1 MPFFKTL
8 LFSFAAATLL
18 SAENPNNYK
27 SELEAFQQYKQVQKK
42 SFQIEKNSF
51 ETYKKAQEKA
61 FTDYQKELGIFWEK
75 PKLSNKKEWIT
86 YTTDKK
92 TRTDVNF
99 EQEKITIE
107 TIADSEQEAQ
117 ENIHI
122 ALAKAVT
129 QDTKSAYESDPLQ
142 QRINQIQKPKEVVD
156 AQPDAK
162 PILKN
167 IVFTTSPTKED
178 VSKYVLNNTT
188 NILSKD
194 SSKQKGKKIYFVDVQ
209 LPKNTTYKRSQ
220 DYYQEVLKNSQKQD
234 ISLHLIFA
242 IIHSESSY
250 NPMARSHIP
259 AYGLMQIVPKT
270 AGIDAYQYL
279 YNKKRLLSSSY
290 LYNSENNIEI
300 GSAYLHIL
308 YYKYLRAIKNPQSKL
323 YCTVAA
329 YNTGAGNVARA
340 FVGTNDVNAAAR
352 IINELTPD
360 EVYRRLLRDLKYNE
374 PKVYLQRVTERKKV
388 YEKIYQQS

>member
-1 MPFFKTL
+1 MFAKTL
-8 LFSFAAATLL
+8 LFSFLAATHLV
-18 SAENPNNYK
+18 AENAPDYK
-27 SELEAFQQYKQVQKK
+27 SEYEAFKQYKQSQ
-42 SFQIEKNSF
+42 QNSF
-51 ETYKKAQEKA
+51 ENYKKAQEKA
-61 FTDYQKELGIFWEK
+61 FAEYKKELGIFWDD
-75 PKLSNKKEWIT
+75 PKLSNKKEWIS
-86 YTTDKK
+86 YTHDKK

-99 EQEKITIE
+99 EVEKITIE
-107 TIADSEQEAQ
+107 TIADSKQEAQ
-117 ENIHI
+117 KNINL

-129 QDTKSAYESDPLQ
+129 VDTKKAYESDPLEQ
-142 QRINQIQKPKEVVD
+142 KLRQIPKPKEIVD

-167 IVFTTSPTKED
+167 ILFTTTPTKED
-178 VSKYVLNNTT
+178 VANYVVKNTK
-188 NILSKD
+188 NIYSKD

-250 NPMARSHIP
+250 NPMARSHVP
-259 AYGLMQIVPKT
+259 AYGLMQIVPRT

-279 YNKKRLLSSSY
+279 YNKKRILSSSY

-308 YYKYLRAIKNPQSKL
+308 YYKYLRSIQNPQSRL
-323 YCTVAA
+323 YCAIAA
-329 YNTGAGNVARA
+329 YNTGAGNVART
-340 FVGTNDVNAAAR
+340 FVRSNDVNTAAR
-352 IINELTPD
+352 IINKLTPD
-360 EVYRRLLRDLKYNE
+360 EVYARLLRDLKYDE
-374 PKVYLQRVTERKKV
+374 PKMYLKRVRERKKV
-388 YEKIYQQS
+388 YEKIYKQS

>member
-1 MPFFKTL
+1 MPFKTL
-8 LFSFAAATLL
+8 LFSFAAVTLL
-18 SAENPNNYK
+18 SAENPSNYQ
-27 SELEAFQQYKQVQKK
+27 SELEDFKRYKQVQKK
-42 SFQIEKNSF
+42 SFQAEKNSF

-61 FTDYQKELGIFWEK
+61 FSDYQKELGVFWER

-86 YTTDKK
+86 YTNDKK

-99 EQEKITIE
+99 ETEKITIE
-107 TIADSEQEAQ
+107 TIADSKQEAQ
-117 ENIHI
+117 KNIHL

-129 QDTKSAYESDPLQ
+129 LDTKSAYESDPLQ
-142 QRINQIQKPKEVVD
+142 QRLNKIKKPSEVVD
-156 AQPDAK
+156 AKPDAK

-167 IVFTTSPTKED
+167 IVFETKPTKKD
-178 VSKYVLNNTT
+178 ITQYVVTNTQ
-188 NILSKD
+188 NIQAKTSR
-194 SSKQKGKKIYFVDVQ
+194 KQKEKKIYFVDIQ

-259 AYGLMQIVPKT
+259 AYGLMQIVPRT

-290 LYNSENNIEI
+290 LYNSKNNIEI

-308 YYKYLRAIKNPQSKL
+308 YYKYLKTIQNPQSKL
-323 YCTVAA
+323 YCTIAA

-340 FVGTNDVNAAAR
+340 FVGTNDVHAAAR
-352 IINELTPD
+352 IINRLTPD
-360 EVYRRLLRDLKYNE
+360 EVYRRLLKDLKYDE
-374 PKVYLQRVTERKKV
+374 PKVYLKRVTERKKV
-388 YEKIYQQS
+388 YEKIYKQS